1 MPLQSPLTHKSL
13 YSQVDVLVARGMA
26 RSRWW
31 EMWADRATE
40 PKPPISQYWRQLRRL
55 RSANFFTPW
64 EVGASRNSFVISVLK
79 FVFCKNTYLD
89 LIVFGPP
96 WAQKMAGLAFDFWK
110 TLWLFDIIGQLRLKQ
125 LLAKRI
131 FLGGGSGGGGWW
143 FRWVGGNSFCLYL
156 FKCVWLFTYFNNRAC
171 REFCI
176 ISRNQFVVLG
186 RPVRPLGPSHQTSSQ
201 HLLRYHQHYC
211 TISIM

>member
-13 YSQVDVLVARGMA
+13 YSQVNVLVARRMA

-55 RSANFFTPW
+55 RSANFSTPW
-64 EVGASRNSFVISVLK
+64 EVSVSGNNFVISVLK

-89 LIVFGPP
+89 LIVFGRASL
-96 WAQKMAGLAFDFWK
+96 WFLANSLTFWHNWTVK
-110 TLWLFDIIGQLRLKQ
+110 AETVARKKEFFGW
-125 LLAKRI
+125 
-131 FLGGGSGGGGWW
+131 SWWWW
-143 FRWVGGNSFCLYL
+143 FWWVGGNILCLYL
-156 FKCVWLFTYFNNRAC
+156 FKCVVLIWLFTYFNNRAC

-201 HLLRYHQHYC
+201 HLFHYHQQYC
-211 TISIM
+211 TIFIL

>member
-1 MPLQSPLTHKSL
+1 MKASTLRWMCSWLRGEWPSDTKKTLKHNP
-13 YSQVDVLVARGMA
+13 SQMDVLVARGMA

-55 RSANFFTPW
+55 RSANFSTPW
-64 EVGASRNSFVISVLK
+64 EVSVSGNNFVISVLK

-89 LIVFGPP
+89 LIVFGR
-96 WAQKMAGLAFDFWK
+96 AS
-110 TLWLFDIIGQLRLKQ
+110 LW
-125 LLAKRI
+125 
-131 FLGGGSGGGGWW
+131 LGGG
-143 FRWVGGNSFCLYL
+143 NILYLYL
-156 FKCVWLFTYFNNRAC
+156 FMFVLCIWLFTYFNNRAC

-211 TISIM
+211 TIFIL